1 MLKKAL
7 SFSRII
13 KCAVLLV
20 VTVFSAPLHAI
31 VITDGD
37 FSSWTLGSSG
47 AASVVRESSDGNPG
61 ARLKFTNSP
70 VQNTVYGTALKSDFS
85 ITSPIEGYSFDLQLD
100 VLSGFGGFGQGQR
113 ISLIVEQNSSLYS
126 FDLGITGWPLNWDT
140 LIFSGTMTGS
150 SFLLLSGLGPAT
162 ADFTSGTET
171 SFGFQASNSSGGS
184 YTLAQYYDNFSLEL
198 SSPSAVPVPAAVWLF
213 GTALIGFVGMSR
225 RRKVA

>member
-13 KCAVLLV
+13 KCAALLV
-20 VTVFSAPLHAI
+20 VAVFSAPLHAI

-37 FSSWTLGSSG
+37 FSSWTLGSSS
-47 AASVVRESSDGNPG
+47 ASSVVRESSGGNPG

-100 VLSGFGGFGQGQR
+100 VLSGPGGFGEGQG
-113 ISLIVEQNSSLYS
+113 ISLIVEQNSSLYA
-126 FDLGITGWPLNWDT
+126 FGGGTTGWPLSWDT
-140 LIFSGTMTGS
+140 LSFSGTMTGS

-162 ADFTSGTET
+162 ADFTSGINT
-171 SFGFQASNSSGGS
+171 SFGFLASNSSNFS

-213 GTALIGFVGMSR
+213 GTALIGW
-225 RRKVA
+225 